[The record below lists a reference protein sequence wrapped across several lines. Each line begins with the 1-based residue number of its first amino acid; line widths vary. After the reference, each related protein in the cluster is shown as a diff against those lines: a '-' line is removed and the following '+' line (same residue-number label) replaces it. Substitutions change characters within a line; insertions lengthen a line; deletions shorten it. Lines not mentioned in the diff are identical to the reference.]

1 MKRRLWL
8 FPLIAIFALA
18 SCAKA
23 PKAEV
28 EAAEAAVARAEK
40 APDVAAYAPEELK
53 RAQNLLADMRKELA
67 AKRYDK
73 AKAFAASAKEAADAA
88 VAAAPANKDR
98 AKGRAASLI
107 ETAKSAYAEVD
118 KLLKA
123 AAKLKKSGLD
133 LPAKNAALVGAKSGI
148 ADAEAAY
155 AAGDYLKA
163 ADIAAK
169 AEAALAELK
178 TSVGL
183 AVQAT
188 TRKK

>member
-8 FPLIAIFALA
+8 FPLIAILALA

-107 ETAKSAYAEVD
+107 ETAKSAYA
-118 KLLKA
+118 
-123 AAKLKKSGLD
+123 
-133 LPAKNAALVGAKSGI
+133 
-148 ADAEAAY
+148 
-155 AAGDYLKA
+155 AGDYLKA

-178 TSVGL
+178 TSVGQS
-183 AVQAT
+183 VQAT